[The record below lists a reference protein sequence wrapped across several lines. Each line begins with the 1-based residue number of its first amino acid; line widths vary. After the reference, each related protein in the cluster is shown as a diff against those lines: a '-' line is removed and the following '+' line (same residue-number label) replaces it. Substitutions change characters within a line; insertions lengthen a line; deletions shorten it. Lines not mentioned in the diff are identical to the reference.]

1 MTLGRFASTL
11 NTKYRLSENTE
22 DTVKVQTTFSVF
34 KAILS
39 NTTFSLDSLAAY
51 AQFN

>member
-22 DTVKVQTTFSVF
+22 DTVKVQTFSVF